1 MRCGVLSHVAYSLQ
15 RVGCQV
21 QALRIETPCI
31 FVRAPL
37 NHGGRYPC
45 TSYVQHGNKYGTCS
59 ECELLRLSD
68 ISLNLPAFCLPLRLL
83 SAPKVLNRTANFHT

>member
-1 MRCGVLSHVAYSLQ
+1 MRCGKLSHVGYSLR

-37 NHGGRYPC
+37 N
-45 TSYVQHGNKYGTCS
+45 Q
-59 ECELLRLSD
+59 LRL
-68 ISLNLPAFCLPLRLL
+68 ISLRVVRAAREQVPDPDRNVKYFVFLL
-83 SAPKVLNRTANFHT
+83 FLSISSLSL